1 MTTEPNA
8 ATSFDTLLTP
18 AQAAELL
25 TVSVDSLEKWRRN
38 GTGPRHLK
46 LSGRVVRYTA
56 ADLQAFLIT
65 AASGGPAQQPT
76 PSATVRPPLRFKPA

>member
-8 ATSFDTLLTP
+8 PPSFNTLLTP
-18 AQAAELL
+18 EQAAELL
-25 TVSVDSLEKWRRN
+25 TVSVDSLEKWRRH

-56 ADLQAFLIT
+56 ADLQAFLAT
-65 AASGGPAQQPT
+65 AASGGPAQQPAL
-76 PSATVRPPLRFKPA
+76 PATARPPLLFKTA